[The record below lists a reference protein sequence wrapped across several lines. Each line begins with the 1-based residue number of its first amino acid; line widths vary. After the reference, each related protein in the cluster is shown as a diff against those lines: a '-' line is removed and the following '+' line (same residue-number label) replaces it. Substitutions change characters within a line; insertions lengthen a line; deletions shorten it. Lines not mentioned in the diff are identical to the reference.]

1 MTESS
6 RKALIG
12 EDEPPPYTVVNPEGR
27 APFLLICDHATRRM
41 PRSLGTLGVAEPDL
55 ERHIAYDIGSH
66 DLALWMSERTDARL
80 VMAMY
85 SRLIVDPNRH
95 PGTPT
100 SIPLA
105 SEDVVIPGNHDLSA
119 EDVAQRENEFFWPYH
134 SAVDREIERFR
145 HAGRVPAIVSIH
157 SFTPAFLGFER
168 PWHIGILWHRDPRI
182 ARPLLERLEADPEI
196 CVGDN
201 EPYSAR
207 NPEGYTI
214 ETHADNR
221 GYANVLLEVRQ
232 DLIADSAGVEK
243 WGRYLTDALIQV
255 LDDPAIYR
263 VENYQ
268 DVD

>member
-1 MTESS
+1 
-6 RKALIG
+6 
-12 EDEPPPYTVVNPEGR
+12 
-27 APFLLICDHATRRM
+27 
-41 PRSLGTLGVAEPDL
+41 
-55 ERHIAYDIGSH
+55 
-66 DLALWMSERTDARL
+66 
-80 VMAMY
+80 MY

-145 HAGRVPAIVSIH
+145 HSGRVPAIVSIH
-157 SFTPAFLGFER
+157 SITPAFLGFER
-168 PWHIGILWHRDPRI
+168 PWHIGILGHRDPRI
-182 ARPLLERLEADPEI
+182 ACPVLERLEADPEI

-232 DLIADSAGVEK
+232 DLIADSVGVEK
-243 WGRYLTDALIQV
+243 WGYYLTDALTQV

-263 VENYQ
+263 VEMYQ
-268 DVD
+268 DVDRT